1 MTRFIMSAAMALA
14 CFLLLA
20 SGANATTFS
29 FTCTGA
35 AGELQPR
42 LNGTSAWTV
51 GGTAKPASGDT
62 IEIDGTTN
70 NAFCNGDIFVA
81 TSGLT
86 FRNHLGSEGVI
97 PADIINGMF
106 EVSGAHITIDGILM
120 LCTGC
125 SPTTTNTTGL
135 SGFGED
141 GALALHDGATVVLK
155 NSVVAGS
162 QTSGI
167 FLTRNSAISVVSSS
181 IANNGQSGT
190 GGGEFA
196 SGIFAGAGSSVRLGN
211 PDGSGTVGIGGNGKS
226 GGVCPGFGVFL
237 AEGSSLTSFAANMGG
252 AGTSTDVN
260 SQNNC
265 GQIML
270 QGASSARIEGT
281 TITQT
286 TANFAALQ
294 AFGGSSIV
302 TTKNAASAVTTI
314 SSGANGAILLGGAA
328 SAMFNS
334 STISSTGTAVAA
346 VEAAASSTIILASGN
361 NISAATAG
369 GIAFQVDHSSSLFQ
383 IQGTNF
389 GFTNSAETVT
399 GSAFIQVQSSMDV
412 GTGLVGGLPSM
423 NWTVPSGSCILV
435 QQNSSFRMSGGVAI
449 AGAAPAACALNGGT
463 ISSTIVFQQESN
475 GFFNLSRG
483 GTDNIGGGGG
493 VSCLFAGMPNAH
505 VTGKA
510 NISPAGA
517 QPVIIGSWAAASTA
531 TSPGCLGP

>member
-42 LNGTSAWTV
+42 LNGTSAWTA

-190 GGGEFA
+190 GGEFA

-237 AEGSSLTSFAANMGG
+237 AEGSSLTSFAANIGG

-334 STISSTGTAVAA
+334 STISSTGIAVAA

-463 ISSTIVFQQESN
+463 VSSTIVFQQESN

-517 QPVIIGSWAAASTA
+517 QPVIIGSWAASSTA

>member
-1 MTRFIMSAAMALA
+1 MIRLVVGAAVALVTL
-14 CFLLLA
+14 FLLA
-20 SGANATTFS
+20 SGASATTYSFS
-29 FTCTGA
+29 CTGA
-35 AGELQPR
+35 AGELQLR
-42 LNGTSAWTV
+42 LNGSAAWTSPASM
-51 GGTAKPASGDT
+51 AKPVGGDT

-70 NAFCNGDIFVA
+70 NAFCNGDIFVN

-86 FRNHLGSEGVI
+86 FENHLGSNAVVA
-97 PADIINGMF
+97 ADIINGMF
-106 EVSGAHITIDGILM
+106 EVSGAHITINGILM

-125 SPTTTNTTGL
+125 SSTTTNTTGL
-135 SGFGED
+135 SGFAED
-141 GALALHDGATVVLK
+141 GALALHDGATVLLK

-162 QTSGI
+162 KTSGI

-181 IANNGQSGT
+181 IANNGQSGSD
-190 GGGEFA
+190 GQFA
-196 SGIFAGAGSSVRLGN
+196 SGVYADGGSSVRLGN
-211 PDGSGTVGIGGNGKS
+211 PDGSGTVGIGGNGNT
-226 GGVCPGFGVFL
+226 GGVCPGYGVFL
-237 AEGSSLTSFAANMGG
+237 AEGGSLISYAATIGG

-260 SQNNC
+260 SQNTC

-270 QGASSARIEGT
+270 QGASSARLLGT
-281 TITQT
+281 TVTQT
-286 TANFAALQ
+286 TVNFAAIQ
-294 AFGGSSIV
+294 AVGSSSFM

-314 SSGANGAILLGGAA
+314 SSGNNGAILLGGAA

-334 STISSTGTAVAA
+334 STISSTGTSVAA
-346 VEAAASSTIILASGN
+346 VEAAASSTVILASGN
-361 NISAATAG
+361 NVSAATAG
-369 GIAFQVDHSSSLFQ
+369 GIAFQIDHSSSLSQ

-399 GSAFIQVQSSMDV
+399 GSAFIQVQSSMDI
-412 GTGLVGGLPSM
+412 GTGLVGGNPSM
-423 NWTVPSGSCILV
+423 NWTVPSGSCILI

-449 AGAAPAACALNGGT
+449 AGAPAAACALNGGT
-463 ISSTIVFQQESN
+463 VSTTIVFQQESN

-517 QPVIIGSWAAASTA
+517 QPVIIGSWAAAATA